1 MVFIIITIAIIY
13 FILIA
18 WTWQSLGFI
27 EKNKKVAFIIIGI
40 ILMYVIT
47 LIIFHM
53 SKDGINY
60 QSIDIQNKIQNV
72 IVAIFTGINGI
83 IVMPQVGKLLNRI
96 NEDEIKKETLKK
108 RIIILTIIFILCLI
122 FESEYMKDTQ
132 EGILRV
138 YNSQQ
143 GQT

>member
-72 IVAIFTGINGI
+72 IVAILTGINGI

>member
-60 QSIDIQNKIQNV
+60 QSIDMQNKIQNV

-83 IVMPQVGKLLNRI
+83 IVMPQVGKLLNKI

-108 RIIILTIIFILCLI
+108 RIIILIIIFILCLI
-122 FESEYMKDTQ
+122 FESGYMKNTQ